1 IEAFAVAATVAKRA
15 AVMMVLNIVLVLSV
29 WCCVSGVVAV
39 LRWCSYDTKN
49 KCCKDSYGVAMWVS
63 RKSLRI
69 NDSIF
74 RV

>member
-39 LRWCSYDTKN
+39 LRWCSYDTNN
-49 KCCKDSYGVAMWVS
+49 KCCKDTYGRPACFS
-63 RKSLRI
+63 RNALKFNESF
-69 NDSIF
+69 S
-74 RV
+74 